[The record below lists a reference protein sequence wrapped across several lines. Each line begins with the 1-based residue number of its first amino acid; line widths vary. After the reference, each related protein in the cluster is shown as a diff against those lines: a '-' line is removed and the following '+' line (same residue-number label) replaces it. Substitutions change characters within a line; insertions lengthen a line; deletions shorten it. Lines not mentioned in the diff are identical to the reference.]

1 MQRRPE
7 IIAVIGNQSAL
18 KGNGLLVALLENSIQ
33 GCVELQMAMTSSAI
47 MYD

>member
-33 GCVELQMAMTSSAI
+33 MAMTSSAI